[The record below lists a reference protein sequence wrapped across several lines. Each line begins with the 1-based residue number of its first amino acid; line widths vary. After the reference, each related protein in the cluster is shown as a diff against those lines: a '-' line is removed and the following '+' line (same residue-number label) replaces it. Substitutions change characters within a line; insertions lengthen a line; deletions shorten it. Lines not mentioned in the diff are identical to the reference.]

1 MYCNIF
7 DSFCLKKYTSKEKK
21 EPMVIEN
28 SIFKQILRVSDNN
41 PSRSIGIDIGNATT
55 TTSIFEKE

>member
-28 SIFKQILRVSDNN
+28 SIFKQILRDFIMLFGYTNFLTPFDV
-41 PSRSIGIDIGNATT
+41 
-55 TTSIFEKE
+55 